1 MGKRNVQAGSHW
13 FRVGVF
19 APPAVVCLLAL
30 AAYAPTRQAPFVYD
44 DLPNIKLNQA
54 IQISSLTPGNLWH
67 VATDAKLRRRPLAN
81 LSFAVNYWWGGLNV
95 PSYHLTNWAIHLLVS
110 LAVYQLALL
119 TLRLADRGGESRP
132 FPVDASQRLTSV
144 VAMAIFALH
153 PLQTQS
159 VTYIVQR
166 MNSLAALFYLTAL
179 LCYLAGR
186 LSSTQRRAV
195 VLFALAV
202 FAWGAAL
209 ASKENAITLPL
220 AVGLYEWL
228 LLRSPRAKAVKP
240 IYVLATLTIA
250 ALAAAVGL
258 RVLIASG
265 QLQGYENRDFTLEQ
279 RLLTQA
285 RVVWRYAGLTVLPLP
300 SRLNLLHEVETS
312 RGLWSP
318 PSTFAALAACA
329 AYLAVSVKV
338 ARRWPV
344 VAFGLCWAPVHL
356 LVESSVLPLEMMY
369 EHRMYLPL
377 FGPALAVAWA
387 WRQWGPGRSAVR
399 WLVPTGLALFL
410 AALTHARNQ
419 TWQTPLTLWNDVL
432 TKSPNSARAYANRG
446 GVYTASGDWPNANR
460 DLDRA
465 LEIEPGLV
473 FARIARGAARH
484 LQGDHRAAADDLW
497 LAVGTARNDE
507 VQALALRNHGA
518 VMTSLGKYPEAL
530 DDFTRALKTWPHEVE
545 SLFNRGNLHRL
556 QGHYQLALDDYAACV
571 QRRPAHAEAHN
582 NLAALLA
589 GCPDAAL
596 RDPARAIAHAQTA
609 CRLRD
614 GTNNASFLET
624 LAAAHAAA
632 GDFAE
637 AARWQAKA
645 VAAAAPGEQ
654 PALRQRLRQYDAAK
668 PGQRPPSR
676 PQQ

>member
-1 MGKRNVQAGSHW
+1 MGKRNVHAGSFW

-19 APPAVVCLLAL
+19 APPALVCLLTL
-30 AAYAPTRQAPFVYD
+30 AVYAPTRQAPFVYD

-54 IQISSLTPGNLWH
+54 IQISSLAPRELWH
-67 VATDAKLRRRPLAN
+67 AATDAKLRRRPLAN

-95 PSYHLTNWAIHLLVS
+95 QGYHLTNWAIHLLVS

-119 TLRLADRGGESRP
+119 TLRLADRNNGGAVEPRP
-132 FPVDASQRLTSV
+132 SAVDASQRLTAV

-186 LSSTQRRAV
+186 LSATPRRAAV
-195 VLFALAV
+195 FFVLAV
-202 FAWGAAL
+202 VAWSAAL
-209 ASKENAITLPL
+209 ASKENAVTLPL
-220 AVGLYEWL
+220 AIGLYEWL
-228 LLRSPRAKAVKP
+228 LLRSPRAKAIKP
-240 IYVLATLTIA
+240 IYVLTALTLA

-258 RVLIASG
+258 RVFIASG
-265 QLQGYENRDFTLEQ
+265 QLQGYENRDFTLDE

-285 RVVWRYAGLTVLPLP
+285 RVVWRYAGLTLLPLP

-329 AYLAVSVKV
+329 VYLAFCFKV

-344 VAFGLCWAPVHL
+344 VALGLCWAPVHL
-356 LVESSVLPLEMMY
+356 LVESSILPLEMMY

-377 FGPALAVAWA
+377 FGPALALAWA
-387 WRQWGPGRSAVR
+387 WRQWVPGRGAAR
-399 WLVPTGLALFL
+399 WFFPTGLALLL

-419 TWQTPLTLWNDVL
+419 TWQTPLSLWNDVL
-432 TKSPNSARAYANRG
+432 AKSPNSARAYANRG
-446 GVYTASGDWPNANR
+446 GVYTAAGDWPSANR

-465 LEIEPGLV
+465 LEIRPGLV

-497 LAVGTARNDE
+497 LAVETAPNDE
-507 VQALALRNHGA
+507 VRALALRNHGV

-530 DDFTRALKTWPHEVE
+530 DDFTRALDIWPHEFE

-556 QGHYQLALDDYAACV
+556 QGHYQQALDDYAACV

-589 GCPDAAL
+589 ECPDTAL
-596 RDPARAIAHAQTA
+596 RDSSRAIAHAQTA
-609 CRLRD
+609 CRLRG
-614 GTNNASFLET
+614 GTNNASFLDT

-645 VAAAAPGEQ
+645 VAAAAPAEQ
-654 PALRQRLRQYDAAK
+654 PALRQRLRHYDAQK
-668 PGQRPPSR
+668 PGHNR
-676 PQQ
+676 